1 MDSEANTYKK
11 IGGYKMFETNFIEE
25 EEILLE
31 EPENAEEQ
39 AAEEIVEGEE
49 QATEKEIVPKTY
61 TEEEVL
67 QRVDELLP
75 SKLEKGK
82 ARIRKELNR
91 EYEDVIALAEVVKAG
106 LGVADVKE
114 ATTQLEAFYK
124 EQGVELPAKREET
137 YNENDLKILA
147 EYEANEIIQAGYE
160 DVVEET
166 ERLAAKGFE
175 NMTRKEKI
183 MFQKLME
190 YSKGEKSRKELLEY
204 GASKEVI
211 ESAEYKT
218 FAKMFGSDT
227 PAKLVYDTYVKAN
240 GLEKKPAEQIGS
252 LKNGNT
258 QDEKEYFTPEEVDKL
273 TDEELSDPK
282 TFNKVRRSMLKWK
295 K

>member
-1 MDSEANTYKK
+1 MFNTD
-11 IGGYKMFETNFIEE
+11 FIE

-39 AAEEIVEGEE
+39 AAEEIVEGGE
-49 QATEKEIVPKTY
+49 QATEEEIVPKTY

-106 LGVADVKE
+106 LGVTDVKE
-114 ATTQLEAFYK
+114 ATNQLEAFYK
-124 EQGVELPAKREET
+124 ERGVELPSKSEET

-166 ERLAAKGFE
+166 ERLAAKGVA
-175 NMTRKEKI
+175 NMTNKEKF

-190 YSKGEKSRKELLEY
+190 YSKQEKGRKELLEH
-204 GASKEVI
+204 GADAEII
-211 ESAEYKT
+211 ESTEYKT
-218 FAKMFGSDT
+218 FAKMFGPDT
-227 PAKLVYDTYVKAN
+227 PANLIYDTYIKSN
-240 GLEKKPAEQIGS
+240 GLEKKPAEKIGS
-252 LKNGNT
+252 LKNGSS
-258 QDEKEYFTPEEVDKL
+258 QDEKEYYTPEEVDKL
-273 TDEELSDPK
+273 TDKDLSDPK
-282 TFNKVRRSMLKWK
+282 VFKKVRRSMFMWK
-295 K
+295 